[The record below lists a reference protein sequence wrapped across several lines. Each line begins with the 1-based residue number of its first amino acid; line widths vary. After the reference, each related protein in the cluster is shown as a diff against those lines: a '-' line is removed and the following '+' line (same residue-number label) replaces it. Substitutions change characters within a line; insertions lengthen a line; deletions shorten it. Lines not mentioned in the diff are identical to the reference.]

1 MYKLWIKSDT
11 IACIVFNSLD
21 SWKNMVFFSTN
32 VNYFRPVKIVAASVL
47 IFYYTQLPVGRDI
60 SYLRTSLAVQTA
72 SAISSPLTPSLPT
85 QSGRRCASKHDGN
98 FLTTSFAERGPISYS
113 VAGSYVHFV
122 FWHIYIS
129 WYFWHI
135 LSYVF
140 WHTNVCAPSF
150 EHLPPALMG
159 KN

>member
-1 MYKLWIKSDT
+1 
-11 IACIVFNSLD
+11 
-21 SWKNMVFFSTN
+21 MVFFSTN

-98 FLTTSFAERGPISYS
+98 FLTTSFSERSYKLLCCR
-113 VAGSYVHFV
+113 VICTFCFLTYL
-122 FWHIYIS
+122 HIMIFLTHS
-129 WYFWHI
+129 LICI
-135 LSYVF
+135 LTYKCLRTQF
-140 WHTNVCAPSF
+140 
-150 EHLPPALMG
+150 
-159 KN
+159 